1 MTLEK
6 AIKQDKFGSV
16 YQRMMINILYTS
28 SWLQGMQQRS
38 FREFGLTMQQYNIL
52 RILRGQKGQP
62 IPLNCISD
70 RMIDRM
76 SNCSRLV
83 EKLRQKG
90 YVDRQ
95 ASATDRRAVD
105 VVITKKGLNLLDEI
119 QPISDEVENSFNHLS
134 EEDAMVLN
142 DLLDKL
148 RKD

>member
-28 SWLQGMQQRS
+28 SWLQGMQQRN

-52 RILRGQKGQP
+52 RILRGQRGQP
-62 IPLNCISD
+62 IPLNSISE

-90 YVDRQ
+90 LVDRQ
-95 ASATDRRAVD
+95 ASEADRRAVD
-105 VVITKKGLNLLDEI
+105 VVITQKGLDLLDEV
-119 QPISDEVENSFNHLS
+119 QPITDSVESSFSHLS
-134 EEDAMVLN
+134 IEDAQTLN

-148 RKD
+148 RNE